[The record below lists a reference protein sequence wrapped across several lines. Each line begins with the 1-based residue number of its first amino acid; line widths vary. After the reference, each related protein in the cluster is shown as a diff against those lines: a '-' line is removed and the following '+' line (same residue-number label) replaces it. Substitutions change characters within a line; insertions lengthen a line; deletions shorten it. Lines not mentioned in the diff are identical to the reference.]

1 MIALEVVLRRFQGLS
16 AAEIHAWLGEGLL
29 RAEAGED
36 GPCFTEIDVERI
48 GLILTLR
55 DELDVGEAAL
65 PIILSLLDQ
74 LYAARRAAAQSA

>member
-1 MIALEVVLRRFQGLS
+1 MITLELVLQRFRGLS
-16 AAEIHAWLGEGLL
+16 PGEIQSWLGEGLL
-29 RAEAGED
+29 RAEPCAD
-36 GPCFTEIDVERI
+36 GPGFTEIDVERI

-74 LYAARRAAAQSA
+74 LYAARRALTQSA

>member
-1 MIALEVVLRRFQGLS
+1 MITLEFVLARFQGLVPG
-16 AAEIHAWLGEGLL
+16 EIQSWLREGLL
-29 RAEAGED
+29 RAEPGEQ

-55 DELDVGEAAL
+55 DDLDVGEAAL

-74 LYAARRAAAQSA
+74 LYAARRALIQSA